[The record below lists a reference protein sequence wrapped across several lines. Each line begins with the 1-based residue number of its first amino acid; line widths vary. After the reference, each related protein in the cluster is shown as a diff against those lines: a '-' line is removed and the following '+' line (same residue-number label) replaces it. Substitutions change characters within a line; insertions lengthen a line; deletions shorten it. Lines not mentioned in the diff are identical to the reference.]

1 MNFTKSDNP
10 CGVPFGLYRID
21 HDYINALRKREANI
35 IDPEVNDLYC
45 GPVFHGTCERGVF
58 GDYAPVDE
66 NFYNSNK
73 LFLTAFCDGV
83 YADFIDFTKMIPVVN
98 ERYLTAYTDNEHLTK
113 FCEGGK
119 EELEICGDAAMTA
132 YKEKKPYPL
141 ICF

>member
-45 GPVFHGTCERGVF
+45 
-58 GDYAPVDE
+58 
-66 NFYNSNK
+66 YNSNK

-83 YADFIDFTKMIPVVN
+83 YANFIDFTKMIPVVN

-132 YKEKKPYPL
+132 YKEKKQYPL